1 MTDLNI
7 KLIIVGD
14 SSVGKTSILL
24 KYIDDIFPD
33 HHVATIG
40 VEYKNK
46 IFEYRGFN
54 IKLQIWDTA
63 GQERFH
69 SITKNFF
76 HNADGIFFVYDITN
90 NRTFKGVKN
99 WIKEAEEVENSFE
112 KILIGN
118 KCDLIDEREVN
129 PEEVEAYCKIK
140 NITFYETSAK
150 NNINLKEVFDKIVE
164 LILKDK
170 TDEIII
176 KEFGIKN
183 NSLSVDSSKKKK
195 KNKKKNKSERCC

>member
-1 MTDLNI
+1 MTDLDI

-33 HHVATIG
+33 RYVATIG
-40 VEYKNK
+40 VECKIK
-46 IFEYRGFN
+46 IFKYKGFN

-76 HNADGIFFVYDITN
+76 HNVDGIFFVYDITN

-99 WIKEAEEVENSFE
+99 WIKEAEEVGNSFE

-140 NITFYETSAK
+140 NIKFYETSAK

-195 KNKKKNKSERCC
+195 KNKKKNKIL